1 MPFIKD
7 DKNNWN
13 RRWEDDI
20 SMDGNYI
27 TNMDELYPE
36 DEIETVHFNIP
47 EKQKEEQKPVE
58 KEPAFYTNGKIP
70 IVRDPYEPK
79 EYLYTKKE
87 FEFKPGV
94 TVLVGCNGC
103 GKTTLL
109 HQIKDYLKNKK
120 VPALS
125 FDNLHDGGSN
135 ARSEAA
141 AMNDFTFLAT
151 ASFSSEGENIV
162 MNIGRL
168 AKKLRPF
175 IQTGES
181 QNRGDRLCKAFA
193 RAVWGDQEE
202 PEVPNERWLLLDAI
216 DSGLSVDNIVDIKD
230 LLFKTIIEDSE
241 AQGIKTFII
250 ISANEFEM
258 AREEQCMDVHTGKY
272 RTFKGYESYRKFI
285 LKSKEIKNKRYKE
298 NE

>member
-7 DKNNWN
+7 NKNWN
-13 RRWEDDI
+13 QRWEDDI

-47 EKQKEEQKPVE
+47 EKQKEEPKPVE

-120 VPALS
+120 VPVLS

-162 MNIGRL
+162 MNVGRL
-168 AKKLRPF
+168 ARNLRPF

-193 RAVWGDQEE
+193 RALWGDQEE

-216 DSGLSVDNIVDIKD
+216 DSGLSVDNIVDIKE

-241 AQGIKTFII
+241 SQGVVTRII

-272 RTFKGYESYRKFI
+272 RTFKGYESYRNFV
-285 LKSKEIKNKRYKE
+285 LKSKEIKNKRYE
-298 NE
+298 TSR

>member
-7 DKNNWN
+7 TKNWN
-13 RRWEDDI
+13 QRWDDDI
-20 SMDGNYI
+20 NYEGNGFTHI
-27 TNMDELYPE
+27 DEVQFD
-36 DEIETVHFNIP
+36 DEVDIVKFDIP
-47 EKQKEEQKPVE
+47 DKQEEEPKPVE

-109 HQIKDYLKNKK
+109 HQIKDYLKSKK
-120 VPALS
+120 VPVLS

-141 AMNDFTFLAT
+141 SMNDFTFLAT

-162 MNIGRL
+162 MNVGRL
-168 AKKLRPF
+168 AKNLRPF

-216 DSGLSVDNIVDIKD
+216 DSGLSVDNIVDIKE

-241 AQGIKTFII
+241 SQGVVTRII
-250 ISANEFEM
+250 ISANEYEIC
-258 AREEQCMDVHTGKY
+258 RNEQCMDVHTGKY
-272 RTFKGYESYRKFI
+272 RTFSGYESYRKFI
-285 LKSKEIKNKRYKE
+285 LKSREIKDKRYEKDK
-298 NE
+298 